1 MNKKFT
7 YYFLI
12 FWSFLSLIY
21 GINGSRNFHLS
32 LQSLRSEILDFFF
45 LYATRIGEEYVLIP
59 AILLMAIFFPWKQGK
74 SYKIRVLYS
83 LLIGLSLGGFLPQIG
98 KFFLS
103 DALRPMAVFENLDP
117 IEGLVVSYR
126 NSFPSGHTSI
136 TVAWVSLW
144 SSLAFPKLRVPLFMA
159 LLALIVAISRIYL
172 NMHWLHDVIVGGFLG
187 FLSAYIGLWAGGFNK
202 TL

>member
-1 MNKKFT
+1 VNKKFT

-21 GINGSRNFHLS
+21 GLKGSQYFHLS
-32 LQSLRSEILDFFF
+32 LQYLRSEILDFFF

-59 AILLMAIFFPWKQGK
+59 VILLMAIFFPWKQAK
-74 SYKIRVLYS
+74 SYKIRVIYS
-83 LLIGLSLGGFLPQIG
+83 LFIGLSLGGFLPQIG
-98 KFFLS
+98 KFFFS
-103 DALRPMAVFENLDP
+103 EALRPMAVFENLEP

-126 NSFPSGHTSI
+126 KSFPSGHTSI

-144 SSLAFPKLRVPLFMA
+144 SSLVFPKLRAPLFMA